1 MRVAEMYLRAAEGA
15 AEAGNLDD
23 AKTHLKALVGQRL
36 ISGDTSYID
45 GMNQSQLLAEITLQ
59 SRIELWG
66 EGKSYFRMKRRRET
80 ITRGS
85 NWLDFPGTSYSYD
98 DEKLTFEI
106 PEEEIRDN
114 PFISEQ
120 N

>member
-1 MRVAEMYLRAAEGA
+1 
-15 AEAGNLDD
+15 
-23 AKTHLKALVGQRL
+23 
-36 ISGDTSYID
+36 
-45 GMNQSQLLAEITLQ
+45 
-59 SRIELWG
+59 
-66 EGKSYFRMKRRRET
+66 MKRRRET